1 MNCCR
6 GSLNSI
12 SALRIHVIELLRE
25 RLQLVSRTVKSSLVS
40 SVGGESEF
48 TSELDLS
55 IG

>member
-6 GSLNSI
+6 GPLNSI
-12 SALRIHVIELLRE
+12 SDLRIHVIELLRE

-48 TSELDLS
+48 TSELDLF

>member
-6 GSLNSI
+6 GSLNSTL
-12 SALRIHVIELLRE
+12 ALRVCVIELLRE
-25 RLQLVSRTVKSSLVS
+25 KLQLVSRTVKSALVS